1 MMYTEMELSKAQVE
15 EFGRDGVI
23 VVKGLLSA
31 QEIETLRE
39 RIAWVI
45 SGESPIS
52 VERLQVEPLVVAG
65 ELEADSYAASLRKMS
80 HVAFVDEV
88 FEGHARNSRI
98 LDCIEALL
106 GVADIKLYQDQLFM
120 KPPKVGSRQ
129 AYHQDQPMGFDIEPA
144 DMVTCWAALDAA
156 TIENGCLWMLPGT
169 HKLGAT
175 EIESW
180 KEYEERALDNHL
192 PEERA
197 IELEPGDCS
206 FHHGL
211 ILHSSRPNM
220 TDEKRWGY
228 ATHYVSAHC
237 RYTGSPESVNDAM
250 LMRGNSIPGCI

>member
-1 MMYTEMELSKAQVE
+1 MRLSSAQVE
-15 EFGRDGVI
+15 GFARDGVI
-23 VVKGLLSA
+23 VVRDLVTPA
-31 QEIETLRE
+31 EIETLKE
-39 RIAWVI
+39 RIDWVI
-45 SGESPIS
+45 SGESHIPE
-52 VERLQVEPLVVAG
+52 ERLQIEPLVGAG
-65 ELEADSYAASLRKMS
+65 QLQADSYAESLRKMS

-88 FEGHARNSRI
+88 FEAHARNDRV

-106 GVADIKLYQDQLFM
+106 EVRDIRLYQDQLFM
-120 KPPKVGSRQ
+120 KPPKIGSRQ
-129 AYHQDQPMGFDIEPA
+129 AYHQDQPLGFDIEPVH
-144 DMVTCWAALDAA
+144 MVTCWAALDRA
-156 TIENGCLWMLPGT
+156 TVENGCLWMLPGT

-175 EIESW
+175 EKESW
-180 KEYEERALDNHL
+180 KEYEERALDGRL

-211 ILHSSRPNM
+211 ILHSSRTNM

-250 LMRGNSIPGCI
+250 LMRGKSIPGCI